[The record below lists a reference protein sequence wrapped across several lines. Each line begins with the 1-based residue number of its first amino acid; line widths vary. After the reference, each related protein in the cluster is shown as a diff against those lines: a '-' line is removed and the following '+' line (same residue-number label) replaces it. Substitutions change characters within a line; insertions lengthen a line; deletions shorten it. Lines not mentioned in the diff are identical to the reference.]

1 VAKCT
6 YCDHAGLGVFVNVH
20 VSLRR
25 AGGALCLVH
34 MSRQLSD
41 AFTLLRLDEVLPV
54 APDEAAALRLIQ
66 SSGR

>member
-1 VAKCT
+1 
-6 YCDHAGLGVFVNVH
+6 
-20 VSLRR
+20 
-25 AGGALCLVH
+25 